1 VPATAQKSA
10 QSNIVYSGT
19 AAGNGVGEL
28 KAPLFSSNRTQV
40 RESGVSAKT
49 IALST
54 HRRKSVSLSG
64 SSTASDDEIDEQPD
78 ENQIVKFSVNVAT
91 GVNRQWHALV
101 LDTDVGKSLLLDLD
115 KCDWQN
121 NSKEAFIRVME
132 CADECLACARVL
144 AKARRPESRQ
154 AQQQLIKTFMFLGFR
169 VMTPQAA
176 SRTLPDVDT
185 DKYFLL
191 FQDL

>member
-1 VPATAQKSA
+1 
-10 QSNIVYSGT
+10 
-19 AAGNGVGEL
+19 
-28 KAPLFSSNRTQV
+28 
-40 RESGVSAKT
+40 VSAKT

-64 SSTASDDEIDEQPD
+64 SSTASDDEIDEQLD
-78 ENQIVKFSVNVAT
+78 EKQVVKFSVNVAT

-154 AQQQLIKTFMFLGFR
+154 AQQQLLKTFMFLGFR
-169 VMTPQAA
+169 AMTPQMA
-176 SRTLPDVDT
+176 SRALPDVDT
-185 DKYFLL
+185 DKFFLL
-191 FQDL
+191 YQDL